1 MNVCIID
8 DNRITADGMKQII
21 VSASKR
27 IKENIECYA
36 FYNSEDFE
44 EWLNINIADICFL
57 DINLGLKENTDGLK
71 IAKKL
76 KQLNYNALIIF
87 ISGFNDYYVDMVQVE
102 PFRFLHKPFT
112 REEVIFVFELACER
126 YSLLKNHEDIQ
137 KYQYKYN
144 GIIFS
149 VDLYKIKYI
158 YSFKR
163 KIYIQTS
170 YGELLEFYG
179 KLDNVEKEI
188 LELSNNFLRIG
199 KSSLVNIKYVKSFN
213 KNFVQIDNE
222 EFSIG
227 SKYKDKVAKVL
238 SHKIVT

>member
-8 DNRITADGMKQII
+8 DNKITADGMKQII
-21 VSASKR
+21 ISTSKKV
-27 IKENIECYA
+27 KENVDCYV
-36 FYNSEDFE
+36 FYNSEDFN
-44 EWLNINIADICFL
+44 EWLNTNVTDVCFL
-57 DINLGLKENTDGLK
+57 DINLDIEENADGLK
-71 IAKKL
+71 LAKRL
-76 KQLNYNALIIF
+76 KQLNYNTLIIF
-87 ISGFNDYYVDMVQVE
+87 ISGYNDYYTDMVQVE

-112 REEVIFVFELACER
+112 KEEVIFAFQLACER
-126 YSLLKNHEDIQ
+126 YYLITNHEDIQ

-149 VDLYKIKYI
+149 EYLYKIKYI
-158 YSFKR
+158 YSCKR

-188 LELSNNFLRIG
+188 SELSNNFLRIG
-199 KSSLVNIKYVKSFN
+199 KSYLVNTKYVKSFN

-227 SKYKDKVAKVL
+227 SKYKDKVVKIL
-238 SHKIVT
+238 SNKIIT